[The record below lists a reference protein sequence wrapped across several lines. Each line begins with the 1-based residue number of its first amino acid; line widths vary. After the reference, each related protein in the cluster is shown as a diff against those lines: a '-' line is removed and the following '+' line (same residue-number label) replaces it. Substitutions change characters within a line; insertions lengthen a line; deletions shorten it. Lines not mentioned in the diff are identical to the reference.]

1 MPVSNLQGVSPKSVR
16 CVDAAG
22 SLKRHFL
29 VQGANPHEAVRPGG
43 ANVRP
48 LGLAIETVGPGQH
61 VGIQNFGEAVVVAA
75 SAFAVDAPLNIAD
88 TQGRVKA
95 VSEAAGVVV
104 NLVGYARSA
113 ASAAGDHVTVDLQFG
128 RYTA

>member
-1 MPVSNLQGVSPKSVR
+1 MPVSNTQGVSPKPVR

-43 ANVRP
+43 ANVP
-48 LGLAIETVGPGQH
+48 AIGLALETADSGQH
-61 VGIQNFGEAVVVAA
+61 VAIQNFGEAVAVAA
-75 SAFAVDAPLNIAD
+75 SAIAVGARVNIAD
-88 TQGRVKA
+88 TLGRVKA

-104 NLVGYARSA
+104 FPVGRAVSA
-113 ASAAGDHVTVDLQFG
+113 ASAAGDHITIAIEFD
-128 RYTA
+128 RYVA